1 MDWSE
6 LLCQHYAEKNTK
18 PSDRPLKGPQH
29 DSGDFRHR
37 DFYTIQACRVIG
49 DLQELEKK
57 IFMVGV

>member
-1 MDWSE
+1 M
-6 LLCQHYAEKNTK
+6 
-18 PSDRPLKGPQH
+18 H

-37 DFYTIQACRVIG
+37 DFYTVQACRGKG